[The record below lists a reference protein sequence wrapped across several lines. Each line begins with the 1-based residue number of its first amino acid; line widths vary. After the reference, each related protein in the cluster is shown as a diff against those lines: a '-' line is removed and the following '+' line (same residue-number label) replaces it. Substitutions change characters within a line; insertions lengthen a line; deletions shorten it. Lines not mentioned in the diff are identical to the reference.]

1 MSLPTVERLEACM
14 RSTQSLLADLDAADW
29 SVPSLCPGW
38 TVRDG
43 RVQLR
48 GDIKLAERLASNLR
62 FTR

>member
-1 MSLPTVERLEACM
+1 M